1 MSDIDDF
8 DGGVADDDVSEQL
21 DDEELGGE
29 YPPDRYIDPDDDRVE
44 LPDYGADGDD
54 PDELVEGGG
63 VRVLDQGTPDTEED
77 LLAEAQEDAGYGA
90 LADDDEFTGD
100 ETTRDV
106 ATERVATPAEEA
118 ALHIEDDEDL

>member
-1 MSDIDDF
+1 MSDFDDP
-8 DGGVADDDVSEQL
+8 DGGGVADDDVSEQL

-29 YPPDRYIDPDDDRVE
+29 YPPERYIDPDDERVE
-44 LPDYGADGDD
+44 LPDYGEGEGGEADG
-54 PDELVEGGG
+54 GT
-63 VRVLDQGTPDTEED
+63 VRVLDQGFPDTEED

-106 ATERVATPAEEA
+106 ATERVPPPAEET
-118 ALHIEDDEDL
+118 ALHLVDDDDT